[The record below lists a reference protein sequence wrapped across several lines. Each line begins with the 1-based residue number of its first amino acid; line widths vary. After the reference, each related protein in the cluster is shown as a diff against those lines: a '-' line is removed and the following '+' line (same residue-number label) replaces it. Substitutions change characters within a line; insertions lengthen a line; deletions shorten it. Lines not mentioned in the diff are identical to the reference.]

1 MKRLILAA
9 ATMAWAAGSWA
20 GTDYRCKVERIYD
33 ADGEDSA
40 TIDAERKAF
49 IGKEFTVDRRT
60 GVMAGGLHN
69 AYATEPVVI
78 DHGSQDNAFKAVTT
92 MRIDQGAGAGSA
104 AYMIVVKEY
113 ADSARKPFAF
123 IDSDTVYFGGCEHF

>member
-1 MKRLILAA
+1 MKRLVLTA

-20 GTDYRCKVERIYD
+20 ATDYRCKVERIYD
-33 ADGEDSA
+33 ADGEESA
-40 TIDAERKAF
+40 TIEAVRKAF